1 MMINKDSLSTQKT
14 SNSLLKRFRRATLW
28 LYFVSLA
35 VSIPMVY
42 GITRYQVYAE
52 AGKELS
58 LLVDMIHSIRKY
70 ISDDVRPDL
79 LKANIFH
86 SPAVSSTVSAGKVAE
101 YFHKLQPDYYIKNA
115 SDNPLNLRN
124 KPYPLEELLLAR
136 YRTNGD
142 IDTIVETGIIQAKKY
157 LVSSRPTKAK
167 GDCLLCHGN
176 PNEAPLPIKT
186 AYGTEHGY
194 NYKVGEVVGLST
206 VGVPL
211 ADINVLVLQRSLFVA
226 GILTILFA
234 MIFWIVS
241 GIVKRNVIL
250 PVISITHTA
259 TAISQGDLEREINIK
274 RDGSEI
280 GELAYAFELMK
291 RSLAYSMRKSR

>member
-1 MMINKDSLSTQKT
+1 
-14 SNSLLKRFRRATLW
+14 
-28 LYFVSLA
+28 
-35 VSIPMVY
+35 
-42 GITRYQVYAE
+42 
-52 AGKELS
+52 
-58 LLVDMIHSIRKY
+58 
-70 ISDDVRPDL
+70 
-79 LKANIFH
+79 
-86 SPAVSSTVSAGKVAE
+86 
-101 YFHKLQPDYYIKNA
+101 
-115 SDNPLNLRN
+115 
-124 KPYPLEELLLAR
+124 
-136 YRTNGD
+136 
-142 IDTIVETGIIQAKKY
+142 
-157 LVSSRPTKAK
+157 
-167 GDCLLCHGN
+167 
-176 PNEAPLPIKT
+176 
-186 AYGTEHGY
+186 
-194 NYKVGEVVGLST
+194 
-206 VGVPL
+206 L